1 MLNRTISRMAVAA
14 AAAGTVCVLG
24 AASASAVPAS
34 SWSGP
39 ATVPGASSNTSPAL
53 AEVSVTNAVHG
64 ILVAWKGQF
73 NNKVHYRVRTS
84 KWLKTQVIPGAS
96 TNTGP
101 AVGGYRDPD
110 GRNAV
115 LAVWRKVGTSKI
127 YYATGESA
135 GNGAF
140 HWTKPAQLIS
150 NSGSGPSLIFPDHAP
165 RGRVIVAYR
174 GPFGHVRYTVG
185 TPVGRRFS
193 WTPNNWIG
201 GGSSTETAGTP
212 QLAETPGAKGG
223 TGVVYVVYQ
232 GNKSHQ
238 VRFAT
243 TSDPLHFT
251 GHSLT
256 WSAVSVVPGAA
267 TDASPAAS
275 AEGLRDTGPLMIA
288 YKVPH
293 LTGVHYVTRTGG
305 VWSKAAS
312 TGAST
317 AVGPALLFDTLA
329 TTSDNAS
336 GSISLR
342 IFS

>member
-1 MLNRTISRMAVAA
+1 MLNRTMCRMAVAT

-39 ATVPGASSNTSPAL
+39 ATVPGASTNTSPAL

-64 ILVAWKGQF
+64 TLVAWKGQF
-73 NNKVHYRVRTS
+73 NNKVHYRVHTS
-84 KWLKTQVIPGAS
+84 KWLKTEVIPGAS

-101 AVGGYRDPD
+101 AVGGYRDGN

-115 LAVWRKVGTSKI
+115 LAVWRKAGTSKI

-135 GNGAF
+135 GNGSF
-140 HWTKPAQLIS
+140 NWTKPGLLIS

-165 RGRVIVAYR
+165 HGRVIVAYR
-174 GPFGHVRYTVG
+174 GPFDHVRYAVG
-185 TPVGRRFS
+185 TPVGRRFKWS
-193 WTPNNWIG
+193 PNNWIG

-212 QLAETPGAKGG
+212 QLGETPGAKAG
-223 TGVVYVVYQ
+223 TGTVYVVFE

-238 VRFAT
+238 VRYAT
-243 TSDPLHFT
+243 TPDPLNFN
-251 GHSLT
+251 GRSLT
-256 WSAVSVVPGAA
+256 WSSVSVVPGAA

-275 AEGLRDTGPLMIA
+275 SEGIRDSGPLMIA
-288 YKVPH
+288 YKAPH
-293 LTGVHYVTRTGG
+293 VLGVDYVTLTGG
-305 VWSKAAS
+305 VWSAPAS
-312 TGAST
+312 TGADT
-317 AVGPALLFDTLA
+317 AVGPALLFDTLGTA
-329 TTSDNAS
+329 SDNSS
-336 GSISLR
+336 GSIQLR